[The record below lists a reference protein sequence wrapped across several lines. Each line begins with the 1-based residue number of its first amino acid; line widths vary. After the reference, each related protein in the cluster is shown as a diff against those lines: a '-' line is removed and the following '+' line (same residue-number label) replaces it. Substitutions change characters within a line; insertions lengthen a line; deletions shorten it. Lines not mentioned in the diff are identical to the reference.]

1 MTTYESKIKTL
12 NHSQEVI
19 YTSLS
24 DLNNLALIQN
34 RIPQDKIKD
43 LSFDTDTV
51 NMTVDKLGKISLR
64 IIDREPY
71 KTIKLTVAGAPSEA
85 FMWIQLKE
93 VSENNTKLKLT
104 IKTKLNGMVKMML
117 KGKIEK
123 FIDGFADTLAGL
135 DYSKF

>member
-1 MTTYESKIKTL
+1 MTSYESKIKTIRHPQKL
-12 NHSQEVI
+12 I
-19 YTSLS
+19 FATLS
-24 DLNNLALIQN
+24 DLNNLALVKD

-43 LSFDTDTV
+43 MTFDTDCV
-51 NMTVDKLGKISLR
+51 NVKIDMLGDVSLS
-64 IIDREPY
+64 IIERDPD

-93 VSENNTKLKLT
+93 IADCDTKMKLT
-104 IKTKLNGMVKMML
+104 IKAELNGMVKMML

-123 FIDGFADTLAGL
+123 FINSFADTLAGL